1 MRTLNRNKQTIFYA
15 LYEGNEE
22 SYDEYGNVT
31 GEPVIKYS
39 DPIEFK
45 ANVSPARGQSDVEQ
59 FGINANYTKTIVTD
73 KMDCP
78 IDEHSI
84 LWINIPTSEPF
95 NYVVTSVARSI
106 NSITFAVKEVETSG
120 QTYN

>member
-45 ANVSPARGQSDVEQ
+45 A
-59 FGINANYTKTIVTD
+59 T
-73 KMDCP
+73 
-78 IDEHSI
+78 
-84 LWINIPTSEPF
+84 
-95 NYVVTSVARSI
+95 
-106 NSITFAVKEVETSG
+106 
-120 QTYN
+120 